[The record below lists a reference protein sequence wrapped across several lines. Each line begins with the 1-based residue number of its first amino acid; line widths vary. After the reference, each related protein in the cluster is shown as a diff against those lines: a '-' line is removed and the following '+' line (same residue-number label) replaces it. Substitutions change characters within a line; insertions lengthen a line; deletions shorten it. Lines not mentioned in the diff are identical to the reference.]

1 MYQGGLSSYS
11 LVNMVIA
18 HLQCEGFDASG
29 IISSA
34 CGGSGAD
41 VPQQQRADPRRR
53 SGERSTPGRG
63 GAEAGGS
70 EEDNEGD
77 DEDGGSVGGGT
88 STPGVGAVTA
98 AAAAATAAASESLR
112 LHLGE
117 LAAMPH
123 RGYDLGLLLTSFLHR
138 QDPIEDSSLSPP
150 FF

>member
-1 MYQGGLSSYS
+1 
-11 LVNMVIA
+11 MVIA

-41 VPQQQRADPRRR
+41 VPQQRPELWRR

-70 EEDNEGD
+70 EEEDEGD
-77 DEDGGSVGGGT
+77 DEDGGSVGGGP

-138 QDPIEDSSLSPP
+138 QDPIEDSSLSPLFSDVYTAKRP
-150 FF
+150 CVHLG